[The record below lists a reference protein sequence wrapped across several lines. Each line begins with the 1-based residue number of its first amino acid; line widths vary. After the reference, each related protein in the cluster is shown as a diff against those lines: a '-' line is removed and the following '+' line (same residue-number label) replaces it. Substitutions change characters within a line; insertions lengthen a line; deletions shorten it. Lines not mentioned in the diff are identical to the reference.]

1 MLDILSN
8 LTPTLGVLLFLSLF
22 LVLFFEFIN
31 GFHDTANA
39 IATVIY
45 TQSMKPTHAVIASG
59 IFNFLG
65 VVTGGL
71 AVAYA
76 IVNLL
81 PIDLLASGDTKL
93 LISMIFALLLGAIIW
108 NLGTWYFGLPAS
120 SSHTLIGSIIG
131 VGLAN
136 AVFSGQSW
144 EDGVNWGKAMD
155 VGASLLLSPFAGF
168 VMAFIFLALLR
179 HLFPLANIHQTPY
192 LRTGVRGKKHPP
204 FWTRFM
210 LILSAMGVSFAHGSN
225 DGQKGVGLVMLI
237 LICIIPGHF
246 LLNMNSDQYQ
256 LERAKGATAQLE
268 RFMADNHNTIVGYFP
283 DAAKPSSV
291 ATDSEQVHCQINDTP
306 MHSAEIQRL
315 LPNNKTV
322 GDLTEKERWLT
333 RSHLL
338 CLENTAK
345 KVAALPAMN
354 KEQKQYLTS
363 LQRDFSLPIEYAP
376 IWVIFA
382 IASAL
387 GLGTMVGWKRVVKTV
402 GEGIGKS
409 HMTYAQ
415 GVCAQMTAAIGIAG
429 ANLFGL
435 PVSTTQILSSAV
447 AGTAVANKS
456 GLQWATIRNILLA
469 WLFTFPIAMLLSGS
483 LFALFHFVF

>member
-8 LTPTLGVLLFLSLF
+8 LTPSLGVLLFLSLF

-81 PIDLLASGDTKL
+81 PVDLLASGDSKL

-131 VGLAN
+131 VGVVN
-136 AVFSGQSW
+136 ALFSDQSW
-144 EDGVNWGKAMD
+144 KDGVNWSKAMD
-155 VGASLLLSPFAGF
+155 VGASLLFSPLAGF
-168 VMAFIFLALLR
+168 ILAFITLSLLR
-179 HLFPLANIHQTPY
+179 QLFPTANIHQTPY
-192 LRTGVRGKKHPP
+192 LRSGVRGKKHPP

-246 LLNMNSDQYQ
+246 LINVNSNQYQ
-256 LERAKGATAQLE
+256 LERSVTASVQLD
-268 RFMADNHNTIVGYFP
+268 RFMQENQQSFAPYLPAPTVADPNSN
-283 DAAKPSSV
+283 S
-291 ATDSEQVHCQINDTP
+291 VHCQASDTKL
-306 MHSAEIQRL
+306 HAQEIQKL
-315 LPNNKTV
+315 LPHSKTISQ
-322 GDLTEKERWLT
+322 LSEHERWLV

-345 KVAALPAMN
+345 KVATFPVTTH
-354 KEQKQYLTS
+354 EQKQYLNS
-363 LQRDFSLPIEYAP
+363 LQQDFSLPIEYAP
-376 IWVIFA
+376 VWVIIA

-415 GVCAQMTAAIGIAG
+415 GVSAQMTTALGIAS

-456 GLQWATIRNILLA
+456 GLQWVTIRNILLA
-469 WLFTFPIAMLLSGS
+469 WLFTFPIAMILSGG
-483 LFALFHFVF
+483 LFAVFHFIFG